1 MALVTRND
9 PWSIFDQLRRDM
21 ERAVA
26 QGTSEEGVTAAD
38 WVPAVDIREEKD
50 GFVITADV
58 PGVDPTAIEVHT
70 ENGRLIIKGERNS
83 QMKEQHDGY
92 KRIERAHGTFFR
104 RFTLPD
110 TADVEKIQAKSHL
123 GVLEV
128 RIPKHEKLQ
137 PRKISVEG

>member
-1 MALVTRND
+1 MALITRND

-26 QGTSEEGVTAAD
+26 QGPGEEGVTAAD
-38 WVPAVDIREEKD
+38 WVPAVDIREEQD
-50 GFVITADV
+50 AFVITADV
-58 PGVDPTAIEVHT
+58 PGVDPGAIEVHT
-70 ENGRLIIKGERNS
+70 ENGRLIIKGQRDTDK
-83 QMKEQHDGY
+83 KEQHDGY
-92 KRIERAHGTFFR
+92 KRIERVHGTFFR

-110 TADVEKIQAKSHL
+110 TADVEKIQAKSAL

-137 PRKISVEG
+137 PRKINVEG